1 MFFHRTPW
9 LVQKLYPS
17 LTWSKP
23 THEKIIYLTF
33 DDGPIPDLTEFI
45 LNTLKEYS
53 AKGTF
58 FCVGD
63 NLRKHREIAQR
74 TLEEGH
80 KLANHTY
87 NHLSG
92 WSAKDKQYFDNILQC
107 QSLLEDLNE
116 QSGFF
121 RPPYGK
127 IKRSQISEVAL
138 RHQIIMWDVLSG
150 DYSKKIN
157 PEQCL
162 RGTIGATRKGS
173 IVLFHDNIK
182 AEANMKYA
190 LPRFLDHF
198 TKKGFQFKSLC

>member
-17 LTWSKP
+17 LVWSVP
-23 THEKIIYLTF
+23 TKEKVIYLTF

-45 LNTLKEYS
+45 LETLKKYD

-63 NLRKHREIAQR
+63 NLRKHPEIAKR
-74 TLEEGH
+74 ALNEGH
-80 KLANHTY
+80 KLANHTF
-87 NHLSG
+87 NHLAG
-92 WSAKDKQYFDNILQC
+92 WSVNDEQYICNIQECEKHLAELKENAKL
-107 QSLLEDLNE
+107 
-116 QSGFF
+116 F

-127 IKRSQISEVAL
+127 IKRSQISKVAPN
-138 RHQIIMWDVLSG
+138 HKIIMWDVLSG

-162 RGTIGATRKGS
+162 RGTIKATRKGS
-173 IVLFHDNIK
+173 IVLFHDNVK

-198 TKKGFQFKSLC
+198 SSQGFVFKSL

>member
-17 LTWSKP
+17 LVWSVP
-23 THEKIIYLTF
+23 TNEKVIHITF

-45 LNTLKEYS
+45 LETLKKYD

-63 NLRKHREIAQR
+63 NLRKHSEIAKR
-74 TLEEGH
+74 ALNEGH
-80 KLANHTY
+80 KLANHTF

-92 WSAKDKQYFDNILQC
+92 WSVDDEQYLDNIKECEKHLAELKEN
-107 QSLLEDLNE
+107 SKL
-116 QSGFF
+116 F

-127 IKRSQISEVAL
+127 IKRSQISKVAPN
-138 RHQIIMWDVLSG
+138 HKIIMWDVLSG
-150 DYSKKIN
+150 DYSKKIS

-162 RGTIGATRKGS
+162 KRTIGATRKGS
-173 IVLFHDNIK
+173 IVLFHDNVK

-198 TKKGFQFKSLC
+198 SSQGFVFKSL